1 MSAGSINASNESPA
15 NSASSTRVSSPGS
28 YVTFPEPQLFGQ
40 SIPIPIS
47 TNQNNS
53 TTGVPRQLSA
63 GSTPYPWAPNVLIE
77 LNIPLGQLSPQSV
90 RNAIAT
96 TNLDPPTLHTII
108 DALVETSN
116 SHHQQYQHQVHTQNK
131 EHKAAIHKLE
141 KDLEYAQSHLLNY
154 QETFVKAPDRYVT
167 NNRLPTFT
175 IPLREGSDVPTKWIK
190 QLNDGRITGYSEH
203 DSTGD
208 LPYIKEI
215 YATPFNSALNP
226 PEVLPHWI
234 RETLQGASIQY
245 QEFRRAVQNLD
256 DWGLYTE
263 VLRYWQL
270 DEDILSFKAQL
281 DLNHTSLAAAQN
293 TQLQSVT
300 RLEAVRLPKQ
310 VLHLAAPIQ
319 SSPHVPVQGAW
330 KKGCK
335 CPY

>member
-167 NNRLPTFT
+167 NNRLPTFS
-175 IPLREGSDVPTKWIK
+175 IPLSEGSDVPTKWIK
-190 QLNDGRITGYSEH
+190 QLDDGCITGYSEH
-203 DSTGD
+203 DGTGD

-215 YATPFNSALNP
+215 YATPFNSTLDP

-245 QEFRRAVQNLD
+245 QEFHQAVRDLD
-256 DWGLYTE
+256 DWGLYAE
-263 VLRYWQL
+263 VLHYCQL
-270 DEDILSFKAQL
+270 NEDILSLKAQL
-281 DLNHTSLAAAQN
+281 DLNHASLAAAQN
-293 TQLQSVT
+293 SQLQSITWLEVA
-300 RLEAVRLPKQ
+300 RLLKRIS
-310 VLHLAAPIQ
+310 HLAAPIRA
-319 SSPHVPVQGAW
+319 SPSILVRGAW
-330 KKGCK
+330 KKGRRH
-335 CPY
+335 PY